1 MSKRRVPLKIIANL
15 EEALRFAKFET
26 ASFGFPTERV
36 RMVHGPRYGRE
47 ESIDNFIKGTTRP
60 YRNTWLIPQI
70 EEALKWA
77 RGES

>member
-1 MSKRRVPLKIIANL
+1 MSKRRAPLKIIANL
-15 EEALRFAKFET
+15 EQALGFAKMEN

-36 RMVHGPRYGRE
+36 RMVYGPRYGRE
-47 ESIDNFIKGTTRP
+47 ESIDSFIKGTTAS

-70 EEALKWA
+70 EEALAWA